1 MNQQKL
7 SKWLKCI
14 TILVTVMLTII
25 LFLVIPASGRDIVC
39 LNSRY
44 SGWYMPWLL
53 FIWVLGIPCYVVLG
67 IFWGICNE
75 IRNDNSF
82 SIKNAKALAIISKLA
97 IVDSFLLF
105 LGIVLFSVFQMM
117 HISILVL
124 GILVVI
130 EGIAISV
137 IAAVLGHL
145 VQKASKMKDEN
156 DLTI

>member
-1 MNQQKL
+1 M
-7 SKWLKCI
+7 
-14 TILVTVMLTII
+14 
-25 LFLVIPASGRDIVC
+25 
-39 LNSRY
+39 
-44 SGWYMPWLL
+44 
-53 FIWVLGIPCYVVLG
+53 
-67 IFWGICNE
+67 
-75 IRNDNSF
+75 
-82 SIKNAKALAIISKLA
+82 
-97 IVDSFLLF
+97 VDSFLLF